1 MNLFYSFLL
10 AECEPAV
17 CPGSQE
23 SQDVLVVS
31 AELHPAAAG
40 GDHPSVLSP
49 GEATRGVLRSL
60 WAPHYKK
67 DTEDLKHVQTWSCKG
82 SVKGCCVLMKHEL
95 TERQTRCI
103 SFLQV
108 YEAGVVKALQDLAP
122 EILKSASKIY
132 GISSGS
138 IVAAFAAC
146 EMQQYLHSAG
156 KLFFTT
162 LFTARGKVLLV
173 VKEALSKFLPANAHQ
188 LASGKLHII
197 LTRLRDWNCVTV
209 SEFASKEDIIQA
221 VLCSCF
227 IPLCFGFIPPLYHG
241 VRYIDGEFG
250 MWKTNL
256 VSQTTITVSA
266 LAGEF
271 DICPRDCPVPFFVFQ
286 IVDWVL
292 HVSEQNL
299 YRVQCLFQCP
309 SAKVSCF
316 LRYPEPRGPYGWPTS
331 PDCHLPPADA
341 FGIKFLPENF
351 TLSLHKESCQKGEG
365 TLHRKPGTGA
375 PCSRATDSQ
384 DITKENTASI
394 CSADELEEEDIST
407 SCNPQKDERRQLVWL
422 QEDL

>member
-1 MNLFYSFLL
+1 MNMK
-10 AECEPAV
+10 
-17 CPGSQE
+17 
-23 SQDVLVVS
+23 
-31 AELHPAAAG
+31 
-40 GDHPSVLSP
+40 GDERPFSLMF
-49 GEATRGVLRSL
+49 RG
-60 WAPHYKK
+60 
-67 DTEDLKHVQTWSCKG
+67 C
-82 SVKGCCVLMKHEL
+82 
-95 TERQTRCI
+95 

-146 EMQQYLHSAG
+146 ECDIGEMQQYLHSAG

-162 LFTARGKVLLV
+162 LLTARGKVLLV

-309 SAKVSCF
+309 SAKVCEQLYHDGYQDAVSF
-316 LRYPEPRGPYGWPTS
+316 LHR
-331 PDCHLPPADA
+331 LNA

-365 TLHRKPGTGA
+365 TLHRKPGTGV

-384 DITKENTASI
+384 DITKENAASI
-394 CSADELEEEDIST
+394 CSAGELEEEDIST
-407 SCNPQKDERRQLVWL
+407 SCNPQKDQHWQLVWL